1 MLATLFCNPAKT
13 LLKMNSLILVLF
25 LGATVALA
33 EIHVENDPHHHHHH
47 HHHGENKPTESQATE
62 NKATESQATESGKVA
77 DEENDPRRPHP
88 SFGPVVVKPSLLHY
102 FLIFLLAR
110 FKLNSHLK
118 EIQMG
123 ATLNIIK

>member
-1 MLATLFCNPAKT
+1 MLATLFCKPAKT

-25 LGATVALA
+25 LGTTVALA
-33 EIHVENDPHHHHHH
+33 GIHVENDPHNHHHHH
-47 HHHGENKPTESQATE
+47 YGENKPTELQATE
-62 NKATESQATESGKVA
+62 PGKVA
-77 DEENDPRRPHP
+77 DEENDPQGPHP
-88 SFGPVVVKPSLLHY
+88 SLGPVVVKPILLHY